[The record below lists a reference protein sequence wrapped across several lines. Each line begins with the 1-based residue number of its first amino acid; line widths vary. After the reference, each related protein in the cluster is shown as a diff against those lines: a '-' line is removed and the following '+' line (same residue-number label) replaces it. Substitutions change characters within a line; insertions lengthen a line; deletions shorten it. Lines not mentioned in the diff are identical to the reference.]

1 VPPALLALRRI
12 GPTKGFL
19 IALAV
24 VLVGFLA
31 PGWAGAVVLL
41 LIVAALAALLA
52 QTWPVT
58 PAGARALRLAVLAL
72 LVVVA
77 VAKVN

>member
-1 VPPALLALRRI
+1 MPPVLLALRRI
-12 GPTKGFL
+12 GPLKGFL
-19 IALAV
+19 IALALA
-24 VLVGFLA
+24 LVGFLA

-41 LIVAALAALLA
+41 LIVAAMGALLA
-52 QTWPVT
+52 QTWLVT
-58 PAGARALRLAVLAL
+58 PPGTRALRLAVLAL